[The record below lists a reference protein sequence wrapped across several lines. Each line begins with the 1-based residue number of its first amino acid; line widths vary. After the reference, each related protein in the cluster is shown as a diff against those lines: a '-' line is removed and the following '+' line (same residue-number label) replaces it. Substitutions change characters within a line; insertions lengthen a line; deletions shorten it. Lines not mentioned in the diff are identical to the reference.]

1 MISVY
6 FAERKKEYTRAFNFF
21 LTSQN
26 RFVRS
31 LVFDW
36 VEKRMKELQESDQ
49 DNFNQM
55 KSALILKISDLI
67 QIDWNKTRIIFSNYN
82 SESEKVVIEKL
93 S

>member
-1 MISVY
+1 
-6 FAERKKEYTRAFNFF
+6 
-21 LTSQN
+21 
-26 RFVRS
+26 
-31 LVFDW
+31 
-36 VEKRMKELQESDQ
+36 
-49 DNFNQM
+49 M